1 MDSLNSTYTLD
12 RNALVESNPIG
23 YEDYQYTF
31 ETTTEF
37 HPDPKYEPDRDAS
50 WWEVNWKKVIKWTL
64 FAIAVL
70 INIVLIFIC
79 PASALAM
86 FLAGLKGALSGLV
99 MGAIIGA
106 IGAAINKTNI
116 LDGIVDGAI
125 EGAVNGYTA
134 GALCWFIGN
143 IGNIQCFKEDTIV
156 KTIDG
161 DKSIQDI
168 KVGDKVLAYDE
179 NTGKSDYKK
188 VLSLSRNVTKQWC
201 TVTLLVNNKKE
212 EIVSTPGHKYYLPD
226 NKTNRDIDEVL
237 EHDSYKDLSFQW
249 VSAKDLKSGDKVL
262 LSDGSYGI
270 IDSVVID
277 DLQDEEVTYNFE
289 VEDYHTYFVGESHV
303 CVHNANCAS
312 ARRKAVREAWKEEY
326 NNVKNGGDGIRRPWS
341 EAEKTE
347 LLQNGKVKG
356 YQGHHINSVKGYPSK
371 AGDPNN
377 IKFLTPKKHLE
388 AHLGN
393 FRNITS
399 GPLIGEG

>member
-1 MDSLNSTYTLD
+1 MANTILDSLFDTLTLD
-12 RNALVESNPIG
+12 RNALVETNPIA

-134 GALCWFIGN
+134 GALCWFLGHM
-143 IGNIQCFKEDTIV
+143 GNIQCFKEDTIV

-161 DKSIQDI
+161 DKPIQDI

-188 VLSLSRNVTKQWC
+188 VVQLFRNETYEWYHIFIQNEEIIC
-201 TVTLLVNNKKE
+201 TGLHPFYVQDKGFIKAKDLLVN
-212 EIVSTPGHKYYLPD
+212 D
-226 NKTNRDIDEVL
+226 NVYFFNA
-237 EHDSYKDLSFQW
+237 F
-249 VSAKDLKSGDKVL
+249 L
-262 LSDGSYGI
+262 LFI
-270 IDSVVID
+270 W
-277 DLQDEEVTYNFE
+277 YNE
-289 VEDYHTYFVGESHV
+289 
-303 CVHNANCAS
+303 
-312 ARRKAVREAWKEEY
+312 
-326 NNVKNGGDGIRRPWS
+326 
-341 EAEKTE
+341 
-347 LLQNGKVKG
+347 
-356 YQGHHINSVKGYPSK
+356 
-371 AGDPNN
+371 
-377 IKFLTPKKHLE
+377 
-388 AHLGN
+388 
-393 FRNITS
+393 
-399 GPLIGEG
+399 